1 MATKK
6 VKPSKSSKSDNK
18 SNKSNNKSNI
28 VSDDLDLTITEPT
41 MSGIIYPCKD
51 DILYTKI
58 MLLPQQMNNEL
69 YLNLKKNLIEK
80 VESKCSKDGYIV
92 RVYKILDYK
101 NGIIEAENF
110 TGSATYSIKYLAKI
124 CIVIREMTIV
134 AKVVSYVPETNFIV
148 TEFGPIIKIISSKNY
163 RDINQSNLTILG
175 NRTIIHNHSDEAIKN
190 DIYVKIQIKSVK
202 FNQNDKNIKCMGY
215 IYDIATSNE
224 IAKYSYREDSGQV
237 QKGVQ
242 QFSNVYF
249 NDEEEIEDKNI
260 ETSLETKSNY
270 IEI

>member
-6 VKPSKSSKSDNK
+6 VKPNKSS
-18 SNKSNNKSNI
+18 KSNNKSDI
-28 VSDDLDLTITEPT
+28 MTDDLDLTITDPT
-41 MSGIIYPCKD
+41 MSGVIYPCKD
-51 DILYTKI
+51 DILYTRI

-69 YLNLKKNLIEK
+69 YINLKKNLIEK

-92 RVYKILDYK
+92 RIYKILDYK
-101 NGIIEAENF
+101 HGVIEAENF
-110 TGSATYSIKYLAKI
+110 TGSATYNIKYLAKV
-124 CIVIREMTIV
+124 CIVIREMMIV
-134 AKVVSYVPETNFIV
+134 AKVVSYVPDTNFIV

-163 RDINQSNLTILG
+163 RDINQSNFTILG
-175 NRTIIHNHSDEAIKN
+175 NRTISHNKTEETIKN
-190 DIYVKIQIKSVK
+190 DTYVKIQIKSVK

-215 IYDIATSNE
+215 IHDIANADE
-224 IAKYSYREDSGQV
+224 IAKYSYREDTGQI
-237 QKGVQ
+237 QKAVQ
-242 QFSNVYF
+242 QVSNVYF

>member
-6 VKPSKSSKSDNK
+6 VKPNKSSKSK
-18 SNKSNNKSNI
+18 SKSNNKTDI
-28 VSDDLDLTITEPT
+28 ITDDIDLTITEPT

-51 DILYTKI
+51 DILYTRI

-69 YLNLKKNLIEK
+69 YINLKKNLIEK

-92 RVYKILDYK
+92 RVYRILDYK
-101 NGIIEAENF
+101 HGVIEAENF

-124 CIVIREMTIV
+124 CIVIREMIIV

-175 NRTIIHNHSDEAIKN
+175 NRSITHNHSDEIIKN

-215 IYDIATSNE
+215 ISDIASSNE
-224 IAKYSYREDSGQV
+224 IAKYSYREDNEQV

-242 QFSNVYF
+242 PVSNVYF

>member
-1 MATKK
+1 MTTKK
-6 VKPSKSSKSDNK
+6 VKPNKSSKS
-18 SNKSNNKSNI
+18 KSNNKSNI
-28 VSDDLDLTITEPT
+28 TTDDLDLTITEPT
-41 MSGIIYPCKD
+41 MSSIIYPCKD
-51 DILYTKI
+51 DILYTRI

-101 NGIIEAENF
+101 HGIIEAENF

-124 CIVIREMTIV
+124 CIVIREMIII
-134 AKVVSYVPETNFIV
+134 AKVVSHVPETTFIV
-148 TEFGPIIKIISSKNY
+148 TEFGPIIKIISLKNY

-175 NRTIIHNHSDEAIKN
+175 NRSITHNHSDEIIKN

-215 IYDIATSNE
+215 ISDIASSNE
-224 IAKYSYREDSGQV
+224 IAKYSYREDNEQV

-242 QFSNVYF
+242 QVSNVYF